1 MLNVLSAREASI
13 FACLCDTVVAP
24 EPPLP
29 PVAATD
35 AVAAFDRLLAA
46 GPPANRA
53 GLRALLLAVEL
64 APRLLGAGGR
74 LRRLPRERRTELLE
88 RAATARSAQVRQ
100 LAAVLRGLASLTY
113 FGDDGVMRALGYR
126 ADERVAAGRAVRER
140 DGRP

>member
-29 PVAATD
+29 PVAETD
-35 AVAAFDRLLAA
+35 AVEAFDRLLAA
-46 GPPANRA
+46 GTPGEPRGSARPAA
-53 GLRALLLAVEL
+53 SSPASGLR
-64 APRLLGAGGR
+64 
-74 LRRLPRERRTELLE
+74 RRPRERRTELLE
-88 RAATARSAQVRQ
+88 RAATARTAQVRQ

-113 FGDDGVMRALGYR
+113 FGDDGVMRALGYD